1 MTPIGDLIKG
11 GLSGIITGVT
21 DGASKLISNFKADP
35 TKLLEHEAAME
46 QLKNDAIAKVGELA
60 NQAEEI
66 QAKELE
72 TVNATM
78 REEDKSEHF
87 LVFSWRPLIG
97 YCFIVVVL
105 NNYVILPY
113 FTQIKPIVIPENVW
127 YAILTILGVASA
139 GRSVTK
145 WQATKN
151 NQNS

>member
-11 GLSGIITGVT
+11 GLSGLITGVT

-35 TKLLEHEAAME
+35 TKVIEHEEAME
-46 QLKNDAIAKVGELA
+46 KLKNDAIIQAGQLV

-72 TVNATM
+72 SVNATM
-78 REEDKSEHF
+78 RDESKSEHF

-97 YCFIVVVL
+97 YCFIL
-105 NNYVILPY
+105 LLINNYVIMPY
-113 FTQIKPIVIPENVW
+113 FTQLKPIVIPENVW
-127 YAILTILGVASA
+127 MAILAILGVASA

-145 WQATKN
+145 WQTAKN
-151 NQNS
+151 NQN